1 MLAPRPTSERLRAI
15 EFRIAFLHAS
25 LDSLQALAEAGEEI
39 LKADAASPH
48 RQLNPYTI
56 RAPIIVMACATVD
69 GFLVDL
75 ANEIRKVE
83 GLTLSLSD
91 LRGSSL
97 DTARTFFKKVAR
109 LQFPDET
116 QTWCKLKVYFEL
128 RHALVH
134 RWGYITDEGKR
145 RVIAELKDIDVAES
159 GEANLGAATV
169 GEALRV
175 MRDFANELR
184 AYLSRPQGSGDGT

>member
-1 MLAPRPTSERLRAI
+1 MLAPRLTSERLRAI
-15 EFRIAFLHAS
+15 EFRLGFLHAS

-39 LKADAASPH
+39 LTADAASPP
-48 RQLNPYTI
+48 RKLSPYTI
-56 RAPIIVMACATVD
+56 RAPIIVMACATID

-83 GLTLSLSD
+83 RLTLGPND

-97 DTARTFFKKVAR
+97 DKARTFFKKVAR
-109 LQFPDET
+109 FRFPDET
-116 QTWCKLKVYFEL
+116 QTWSKLKAFFEL

-134 RWGYITDEGKR
+134 TWGHITDEGKR
-145 RVIAELKDIDVAES
+145 KMIAELKEVDVAES
-159 GEANLGAATV
+159 GEAHLGAAAV

-175 MRDFANELR
+175 MRHFANELQVS
-184 AYLSRPQGSGDGT
+184 LSGPQDHGDGT